1 MCAGYI
7 TACRISVHLFTSYS
21 LIAAVGLAEDNA
33 VVISAGIL
41 FSPLQVYVLTATHVN
56 FVFNHQMCTLYFY

>member
-41 FSPLQVYVLTATHVN
+41 FSPLQVCTDCDAREFCIQSPNVHVL
-56 FVFNHQMCTLYFY
+56 FL